1 QYLKQNWSLDISNP
15 TDRGLLALPINNPA
29 VIARFPFLANPNNVY
44 PGFPANQP
52 LEQAIRPFPQWNS
65 GVPPFLGPPLGD
77 TWYDALQ
84 AKVTKRYSHGLDVQG
99 AFTWGKELALG
110 VNSDTSYLTPSGAAG
125 GGFGTPVNDVYNYGL
140 NKYLSGFDRPFLFV
154 TSIQYTT
161 QRLHLASG
169 FGKAFSALARDWTL
183 GAVLRYQSGA
193 LIPVARSN
201 NQLLAQLDRGPT
213 NNPAIWGGGSTF
225 QNVVPGQPLF
235 SVDPNCHCFDPTK
248 TLVLNPKAFVDAPA
262 GTFGTAAAFYDNYR
276 WQRQPAESASLGRI
290 FRFKESMSL
299 RIRAEFYNVFNRTFL
314 SSPTS
319 TNPSAMTTMNTF
331 GLLTGGYGYVN
342 TVNGIGTSPRTGQI
356 VARFEF

>member
-1 QYLKQNWSLDISNP
+1 M
-15 TDRGLLALPINNPA
+15 
-29 VIARFPFLANPNNVY
+29 
-44 PGFPANQP
+44 
-52 LEQAIRPFPQWNS
+52 
-65 GVPPFLGPPLGD
+65 
-77 TWYDALQ
+77 
-84 AKVTKRYSHGLDVQG
+84 
-99 AFTWGKELALG
+99 
-110 VNSDTSYLTPSGAAG
+110 
-125 GGFGTPVNDVYNYGL
+125 
-140 NKYLSGFDRPFLFV
+140 
-154 TSIQYTT
+154 
-161 QRLHLASG
+161 
-169 FGKAFSALARDWTL
+169 
-183 GAVLRYQSGA
+183 
-193 LIPVARSN
+193 ARSN

-235 SVDPNCHCFDPTK
+235 TVDPNCHCFDPTK

-299 RIRAEFYNVFNRTFL
+299 NIRAEFYNVFNRTFL